1 MSYKELH
8 INVTQ
13 IDTIQLWDFREI
25 SSPYH
30 IQKEDVPGLFGL
42 WTKMKK
48 GLYGSY
54 FSFHAGRTSYRSSPA
69 TTEKEINEFLDER
82 NSTLQLEDHI
92 IYKDGL
98 FQYYPRVKV
107 NMISGKH
114 GGFGFKTFDEAKDFI
129 DKLTSLNPKVVLI
142 DSE

>member
-1 MSYKELH
+1 MNYNELH

-13 IDTIQLWDFREI
+13 IDTIQLWDFHEMYN
-25 SSPYH
+25 PYYV
-30 IQKEDVPGLFGL
+30 QTEDVPGLFGL

-48 GLYGSY
+48 GLYESY
-54 FSFHAGRTSYRSSPA
+54 FSFHAGSSRYRLSPV

-82 NSTLQLEDHI
+82 NSTYNLEDHI

-98 FQYYPRVKV
+98 FQCYPRVKV

-114 GGFGFKTFDEAKDFI
+114 GGFGFRTIEEAREFVDE
-129 DKLTSLNPKVVLI
+129 LTSLNQNVVLI
-142 DSE
+142 DSK